1 MHKCGLC
8 RHAVSVRMS
17 IRPSRSWIL
26 SKRVNISSKFFHH
39 QVAKHSS
46 FYIPNIVAVF
56 WQEPLTWASN
66 AGGVGTNQR
75 YNWLSIDRSMTCWTC
90 EQQVQQ
96 STVQFTTQT
105 ATHQWCYIYHSLQHA
120 RPRRREEKRIYLYAA
135 VNLKQNLGSM
145 YCIIEATGRHET
157 LHGLSA
163 TAGLLVFTV
172 ITVPENG
179 YTRHCKI
186 FKVGQ
191 PWHRNHSWY

>member
-46 FYIPNIVAVF
+46 FYIPNS
-56 WQEPLTWASN
+56 WQYSDRNPLTWASN
-66 AGGVGTNQR
+66 AGGVGTNRR
-75 YNWLSIDRSMTCWTC
+75 YNWLSIDRWMTCWTC

-120 RPRRREEKRIYLYAA
+120 RPRRREEKRREENLFVCSGKSEAELGLDVLYYWSYWQTRNITRPLCDSRATCF
-135 VNLKQNLGSM
+135 
-145 YCIIEATGRHET
+145 YCHNSTGKW
-157 LHGLSA
+157 LHPSL
-163 TAGLLVFTV
+163 
-172 ITVPENG
+172 
-179 YTRHCKI
+179 
-186 FKVGQ
+186 
-191 PWHRNHSWY
+191 

>member
-1 MHKCGLC
+1 MLDLRTTSATIH
-8 RHAVSVRMS
+8 RAVYHTDGDASVMLY
-17 IRPSRSWIL
+17 L
-26 SKRVNISSKFFHH
+26 S
-39 QVAKHSS
+39 QPA
-46 FYIPNIVAVF
+46 A
-56 WQEPLTWASN
+56 
-66 AGGVGTNQR
+66 
-75 YNWLSIDRSMTCWTC
+75 C
-90 EQQVQQ
+90 
-96 STVQFTTQT
+96 TTT
-105 ATHQWCYIYHSLQHA
+105 TKG
-120 RPRRREEKRIYLYAA
+120 REEKRIYLYAA

-191 PWHRNHSWY
+191 P